1 MKKLFITIMACLAFT
16 CVRAQGWPANY
27 GGVMLQGFYWDY
39 YDDEDWGTWSALKGQ
54 ADDLEGYIDLIW
66 VPNSARTKNDYCVEH
81 AATEGNGWLKDMGY
95 MPCWWLNH
103 DNTIFGNTTDLKS
116 MIATYKS
123 KGIGIIEDVV
133 INHKNGQNDWC
144 DFPNEHVVGTKGTYD
159 LNWSLADIC
168 YNDNGGYVR
177 TMFDVTGAA
186 DTGDDFDGC
195 RDLDHTGANV
205 QKNVKTYLDYLQK
218 ELGYSGFRYDMVK
231 GYGPQYVGVYNA
243 YAKPTFSV
251 GEFWDNWEGT
261 KWWVDGTKQNGIV
274 QSAAFDFPLKFL
286 INYAFK
292 DNFNQNALTGSNA
305 LAFNDSYK
313 RYSVTFVDNHDTYR
327 DGTCMSNEKHVLA
340 ANAFILSMPGTPC
353 IFLPHWKAHKTA
365 LKRMIAARKAAGI
378 TNTSSYTTDI
388 CNNGN
393 GRQFTV
399 TGSNGTILLLLGDCG
414 YTPSTDTY
422 CSVWESD
429 KDNCNFRMFVS
440 KSLSTA
446 LDSPP
451 SGSNSSLG
459 TPRVDMPSGTYYQS
473 VTVNVSPSDNFTTVV
488 YTEDGND
495 PTTESSTIN
504 SDGWTFI
511 YNTEGTHTLKV
522 GVKGENGITNIQT
535 YKYNITNSIPTD
547 ITIYVRADK
556 NPIYLYAWDAN
567 GVLTSNW
574 PGTQLTEMKS
584 ANGVNF
590 YYMTF
595 PKPSNGY
602 TLNYILNQGSDD
614 TKTSDQT
621 GIGSDIFTALGNGTA
636 ENLTDTYTG
645 ATISEPVAYKDV
657 MVYVDANR
665 YPLNLYAWYES
676 NDNSTLLLGGWPGK
690 RLSHTACINNKTWFY
705 EVIKIQGNQSLNLI
719 VSDGNNQSANF
730 ENVTGDVFVSYDGGY
745 RTKLTN
751 KTDDYAGYPQA
762 WYEQGEICA
771 FFVDDVNDTEHP
783 NREWGNI
790 HAWAWIEGGNNYT
803 GGKWPGAECKYLG
816 YNEWGQKIYKWTYTG
831 DLSGTPEKIIFNN
844 GSDAKKTANCTFE
857 NGAWYNTSNTGQSTP
872 ISTAV
877 VPSSEISLAEL
888 GTLTPATN
896 WDGKS
901 ENVAQ
906 KNNGGTM
913 EKVFS
918 LTAGEYVVQAIV
930 RGTYGSKVT
939 LSAKEQSADVDL
951 TGMEDGATSTV
962 QTNGI
967 VDEYAT
973 GTNNGWQKVE
983 LSFTL
988 DADEMVTV
996 TLASEADEWQLGALK
1011 VLDGTLAKTKATD
1024 GVDLANAYIDVRG
1037 ANEFSFFERGVNRN
1051 SLIKAAANTLP
1062 ALLPYNVIVGNTCA
1076 NLQLTD
1082 GNYSFNNAGEAFTA
1096 TNVSYDRSFTA
1107 NQTSTVCLPFALT
1120 AKEADEAGTF
1130 WGLESYNSET
1140 GELNF
1145 VKVDAPEANTP
1156 YLFDA
1161 KVSSPFS
1168 FLTNKIVP
1176 VSSSLTTEI
1185 TNGISFN
1192 GVNERTHLVSGK
1204 DESGNSANVIYY
1216 GYRNSDHSFVKVG
1229 TGEGQNG
1236 GGAWI
1241 NPFRAYIKT
1250 VSSNTGS
1257 NTNARLNVLFDGEGG
1272 ETGIQV
1278 VKPAV
1283 EPKGEQPI
1291 YNLSG
1296 QRVMTPNKKGI
1307 YVIGGKKYIVK

>member
-39 YDDEDWGTWSALKGQ
+39 YDDAEWGTWSALEGQ
-54 ADDLEGYIDLIW
+54 ADDLKGYIDLIW

-353 IFLPHWKAHKTA
+353 IFLPHWKTHKTA

-378 TNTSSYTTDI
+378 TNQSSYDSYE
-388 CNNGN
+388 CNGGS
-393 GRQFTV
+393 GRSFIV
-399 TGSNGTILLLLGDCG
+399 HGRNNVNILLLLGDCG
-414 YTPSTDTY
+414 SYNTSGY
-422 CSVWESD
+422 RSVWNGN
-429 KDNCNFRMFVS
+429 DNNWDFQMFVS
-440 KSLSTA
+440 ESVAESTLNA
-446 LDSPP
+446 RP

-504 SDGWTFI
+504 SDGSTFI
-511 YNTEGTHTLKV
+511 YDTEGTHTLKV

-621 GIGSDIFTALGNGTA
+621 GIGSDIFTALGSGTA

-665 YPLNLYAWYES
+665 YPLNLYAWYE
-676 NDNSTLLLGGWPGK
+676 NNENSTLLLGGWPGK

-705 EVIKIQGNQSLNLI
+705 EVIKIQGNQSPNLI
-719 VSDGNNQSANF
+719 VSDGNNQSADF
-730 ENVTGDVFVSYDGGY
+730 ENVTGDVFVSYDGGDH
-745 RTKLTN
+745 TLLTN
-751 KTDDYAGYPQA
+751 KTSDYAGYPQA

-771 FFVDDVNDTEHP
+771 FFVDDGG
-783 NREWGNI
+783 WGNI
-790 HAWAWIEGGNNYT
+790 YAYAYNGNTKYV
-803 GGKWPGAECKYLG
+803 GEWPGVGCTLLG
-816 YNEWGQKIYKWTYTG
+816 YNESGGKIWKWKYDGASLPTG
-831 DLSGTPEKIIFNN
+831 TIIIFNN
-844 GSDAKKTANCTFE
+844 NGSSQTANCIFE
-857 NGAWYNTSNTGQSTP
+857 NGAWYNTSNTEENISP

-877 VPSSEISLAEL
+877 TPSTEISVAAL
-888 GTLTPATN
+888 GKENPPTVTN
-896 WDGKS
+896 WNGKS
-901 ENVAQ
+901 EKVAENDGD
-906 KNNGGTM
+906 NNMT
-913 EKVFS
+913 KDFS
-918 LTAGEYVVQAIV
+918 LTAGTYTVQAIV
-930 RGTYGSKVT
+930 RGTNGSTLT
-939 LSAKEQSADVDL
+939 LSAKGQSNEVTL
-951 TGMEDGATSTV
+951 TGLDGATSTV

-967 VDEYAT
+967 VETYTT
-973 GTNNGWQKVE
+973 GTNNGWQKAE
-983 LSFTL
+983 ISFTL
-988 DADEMVTV
+988 ANAEKVTV
-996 TLASEADEWQLGALK
+996 TLSSAAEQWQLGALEM
-1011 VLDGTLAKTKATD
+1011 LPSTTKTKATD

-1051 SLIKAAANTLP
+1051 ALIKAAAGTLP
-1062 ALLPYNVIVGNTCA
+1062 ALLPYNVIVNGICA
-1076 NLQLTD
+1076 NLKLSD
-1082 GNYSFNNAGEAFTA
+1082 ASNSEHNYCFYAGEAFTA

-1120 AKEADEAGTF
+1120 AEEADAAGTF
-1130 WGLESYNSET
+1130 WGLESYDAVSGNVS
-1140 GELNF
+1140 F
-1145 VKVDAPEANTP
+1145 VEVKEPQANVP
-1156 YLFDA
+1156 YLFNPA
-1161 KVSSPFS
+1161 KANPFS
-1168 FLTNKIVP
+1168 SFTNKEIP
-1176 VSSSLTTEI
+1176 ATTSLTVTEG
-1185 TNGISFN
+1185 GISFV
-1192 GVNERTHLVSGK
+1192 GVNERTNLKSVNNG
-1204 DESGNSANVIYY
+1204 VTYY
-1216 GYRNSDHSFVKVG
+1216 GYKGNAFVKVG
-1229 TGEGQNG
+1229 SEN
-1236 GGAWI
+1236 GAWI
-1241 NPFRAYIKT
+1241 NPFRAYLKT
-1250 VSSNTGS
+1250 ASTS
-1257 NTNARLNVLFDGEGG
+1257 NARINVLFDGESG

-1283 EPKGEQPI
+1283 EPKGEQSI

-1296 QRVMTPNKKGI
+1296 QRVQTPSMKGI
-1307 YVIGGKKYIVK
+1307 YVKGGKKYIVK

>member
-39 YDDEDWGTWSALKGQ
+39 YDDADWGTWSALEGQ

-95 MPCWWLNH
+95 MPCWWLDH
-103 DNTIFGNTTDLKS
+103 DNTIFGNSAELKS

-133 INHKNGQNDWC
+133 INHKNGENSWC
-144 DFPNEHVVGTKGTYD
+144 DFPNEKVTVGDKTYE

-168 YNDNGGYVR
+168 RNDNGGYVS
-177 TMFDVTGAA
+177 TMFNVTGAN

-205 QKNVKTYLDYLQK
+205 QQNVITYLNYLK
-218 ELGYSGFRYDMVK
+218 DELGYSGFRYDMVK
-231 GYGPQYVGVYNA
+231 GYNPVYVGIYNA
-243 YAKPTFSV
+243 AVNPEFSV
-251 GEFWDNWEGT
+251 GEFWDDWGGT
-261 KWWVDGTKQNGIV
+261 TWWVNGTTQNYAV

-286 INYAFK
+286 INNAFTG
-292 DNFNQNALTGSNA
+292 NFNQSALNTQGMA
-305 LAFNDSYK
+305 GDDFYK

-353 IFLPHWKAHKTA
+353 IFLPHWKTHKDA
-365 LKRMIAARKAAGI
+365 LKRMIKARKLAGI
-378 TNTSSYTTDI
+378 TNQSSFDSYV

-393 GRQFTV
+393 GRSFIV
-399 TGSNGTILLLLGDCG
+399 HGNNADILLLLGDCG
-414 YTPSTDTY
+414 SYNTSGY
-422 CSVWESD
+422 SSVWNGD
-429 KDNCNFRMFVS
+429 VNNWDFQMFVS
-440 KSLSTA
+440 ESVADA
-446 LDSPP
+446 L
-451 SGSNSSLG
+451 NNRI
-459 TPRVDMPSGTYYQS
+459 RVDKASGTYYQS
-473 VTVNVSPSDNFTTVV
+473 VTVNVSPSDNSMTLV
-488 YTEDGND
+488 YTTDGNE
-495 PTTESSTIN
+495 PTTESPIIDHN
-504 SDGWTFI
+504 GKEFV
-511 YNTEGTHTLKV
+511 YENAGTYTLKV
-522 GVKGENGITNIQT
+522 GVKDGESVTDIQT
-535 YKYNITNSIPTD
+535 FTYTITMEQIPD
-547 ITIYVRADK
+547 VTIYVRADK
-556 NPIYLYAWDAN
+556 DPIYLYAWKVKDN
-567 GVLTSNW
+567 NTIELTSSW
-574 PGTQLTEMKS
+574 PGTKLSEMKS
-584 ANGVNF
+584 IDGVNF
-590 YYMTF
+590 YCMTI
-595 PKPSNGY
+595 PKPTDGY
-602 TLNYILNQGSDD
+602 VLKYILSQGNN
-614 TKTSDQT
+614 TPQT
-621 GIGSDIFTALGNGTA
+621 EDIVAVGSTIFTALGNINGQRIETSDMSDFCEGKPIESPVYKDITVYVKA
-636 ENLTDTYTG
+636 TQGGMKLHAWNASGDLTSGQEKLTDV
-645 ATISEPVAYKDV
+645 ILVKDC
-657 MVYVDANR
+657 
-665 YPLNLYAWYES
+665 AWYRKTFTNQNLISFLVYSDDINNSKS
-676 NDNSTLLLGGWPGK
+676 ND
-690 RLSHTACINNKTWFY
+690 Y
-705 EVIKIQGNQSLNLI
+705 V
-719 VSDGNNQSANF
+719 
-730 ENVTGDVFVSYDGGY
+730 NVTSDVFVTYNGY
-745 RTKLTN
+745 NSDLTN
-751 KTDDYAGYPQA
+751 STDSYSGYTPA

-771 FFVDDVNDTEHP
+771 FFVDDVNDNEHP

-790 HAWAWIEGGNNYT
+790 HAWAWIKGGNNYT
-803 GGKWPGAECKYLG
+803 GGEWPGAGCEYLG
-816 YNEWGQKIYKWTYTG
+816 FNEWGQKIYKWTYTG
-831 DLSGTPEKIIFNN
+831 DLTGTPEYIIFNN
-844 GSDAKKTANCTFE
+844 GKSGSDEVKTADCQFI
-857 NGAWYNTSNTGQSTP
+857 NGAWYNTSNTEENTSP

-877 VPSSEISLAEL
+877 APNTDINLTDL
-888 GTLTPATN
+888 GTATTTKN
-896 WDGKS
+896 WNGKS
-901 ENVAQ
+901 EKVAEMT
-906 KNNGGTM
+906 NSGTGTM
-913 EKVFS
+913 SKTVS
-918 LTAGEYVVQAIV
+918 LTAGDYIVQAIV
-930 RGTYGSKVT
+930 RGANGGIVN
-939 LSAKEQSADVDL
+939 LSVSCKKEENASVNL
-951 TGMEDGATSTV
+951 TGLDGASTV

-967 VDEYAT
+967 VDKYET

-983 LSFTL
+983 LSFAHESNEDVTITL
-988 DADEMVTV
+988 TSGAET
-996 TLASEADEWQLGALK
+996 WQLGSLK
-1011 VLDGTLAKTKATD
+1011 ILSGSTVTKAPVGTY
-1024 GVDLANAYIDVRG
+1024 VDVSAEND
-1037 ANEFSFFERGVNRN
+1037 FSFYERGENRN
-1051 SLIKAAANTLP
+1051 ALTKAAAGTLP
-1062 ALLPYNVIVGNTCA
+1062 ALLPYNVIVNGICA
-1076 NLQLTD
+1076 NLKLSD
-1082 GNYSFNNAGEAFTA
+1082 ASNSEHNYCFYAGDAFTA
-1096 TNVSYDRSFTA
+1096 TNVSYDRPFTI

-1161 KVSSPFS
+1161 KVSSPFT

-1204 DESGNSANVIYY
+1204 DESGNSAPNVIYY

-1283 EPKGEQPI
+1283 EPKGKQPI
-1291 YNLSG
+1291 FNLSG

>member
-39 YDDEDWGTWSALKGQ
+39 YDDADWGTWSALKGQ
-54 ADDLEGYIDLIW
+54 ANDLEGYIDLIW

-168 YNDNGGYVR
+168 FNDNGGYVR

-292 DNFNQNALTGSNA
+292 DDFNQNALTGSNA

-353 IFLPHWKAHKTA
+353 IFLPHWKTHKTA

-378 TNTSSYTTDI
+378 TNQSSYDSYE
-388 CNNGN
+388 CNGGS
-393 GRQFTV
+393 GRSFIV
-399 TGSNGTILLLLGDCG
+399 HGRNNVNILLLLGDCG
-414 YTPSTDTY
+414 SYNTSGY
-422 CSVWESD
+422 RSVWNGN
-429 KDNCNFRMFVS
+429 DNNWDFQMFVS
-440 KSLSTA
+440 ESVAESTLNA
-446 LDSPP
+446 RP

-504 SDGWTFI
+504 SDGSTFI
-511 YNTEGTHTLKV
+511 YDTEGTHTLKV

-621 GIGSDIFTALGNGTA
+621 GIGSDIFTALGSGTA

-665 YPLNLYAWYES
+665 YPLNLYAWYE
-676 NDNSTLLLGGWPGK
+676 NNENSTLLLGGWPGK

-705 EVIKIQGNQSLNLI
+705 EVIKIQGNQSPNLI
-719 VSDGNNQSANF
+719 VSDGNNQSADF
-730 ENVTGDVFVSYDGGY
+730 ENVTGDVFVSYDGGDH
-745 RTKLTN
+745 TLLTN
-751 KTDDYAGYPQA
+751 KTSDYAGYPQA

-771 FFVDDVNDTEHP
+771 FFVDDGG
-783 NREWGNI
+783 WGNI
-790 HAWAWIEGGNNYT
+790 YAYAYNGNTKYV
-803 GGKWPGAECKYLG
+803 GEWPGVGCTLLG
-816 YNEWGQKIYKWTYTG
+816 YNESGGKIWKWKYDGASLPTG
-831 DLSGTPEKIIFNN
+831 TIIIFNN
-844 GSDAKKTANCTFE
+844 NGSSQTANCIFE
-857 NGAWYNTSNTGQSTP
+857 NGAWYNTSNTGEIISP

-877 VPSSEISLAEL
+877 TPSTEISVAAL
-888 GTLTPATN
+888 GKENPPTVTN
-896 WDGKS
+896 WNGKS
-901 ENVAQ
+901 EKVAENDGD
-906 KNNGGTM
+906 NNMT
-913 EKVFS
+913 KDFS
-918 LTAGEYVVQAIV
+918 LTAGTYTVQAIV
-930 RGTYGSKVT
+930 RGTSGSSLT
-939 LSAKEQSADVDL
+939 LSAKGQSNVVNL
-951 TGMEDGATSTV
+951 TGLDGATSTV

-967 VDEYAT
+967 VETYTT
-973 GTNNGWQKVE
+973 GTNNGWQKAE
-983 LSFTL
+983 ISFTL
-988 DADEMVTV
+988 ANAEKVTV
-996 TLASEADEWQLGALK
+996 TLSSAAEQWQLGALEM
-1011 VLDGTLAKTKATD
+1011 LPSTTKTKATN
-1024 GVDLANAYIDVRG
+1024 GVDLTNAYIDVRG
-1037 ANEFSFFERGVNRN
+1037 VSEFSFFERGVNRN
-1051 SLIKAAANTLP
+1051 ALIKAAANTLP

-1096 TNVSYDRSFTA
+1096 TNVSYDRPFTI

-1130 WGLESYNSET
+1130 WGLESYDAISGNVS
-1140 GELNF
+1140 F
-1145 VKVDAPEANTP
+1145 VEVKEPQANVP
-1156 YLFDA
+1156 YLFNPA
-1161 KVSSPFS
+1161 KANPFS
-1168 FLTNKIVP
+1168 SFTNKEIP
-1176 VSSSLTTEI
+1176 ATPSLTVTEG
-1185 TNGISFN
+1185 GISFV
-1192 GVNERTHLVSGK
+1192 GVNERTNLKSVNNG
-1204 DESGNSANVIYY
+1204 VTYY
-1216 GYRNSDHSFVKVG
+1216 GYKDNEFVKVG
-1229 TGEGQNG
+1229 SEN
-1236 GGAWI
+1236 GAWI

-1250 VSSNTGS
+1250 AASTMP
-1257 NTNARLNVLFDGEGG
+1257 ARINVLFDGEGG

-1296 QRVMTPNKKGI
+1296 QRVQTPSMKGI
-1307 YVIGGKKYIVK
+1307 YVKGGKKYIVK